1 MPFYTDE
8 YLTKRRKKWIDSLTK
23 VQYQENGVW
32 RDASINS
39 KTVTG
44 TDLVIMAS
52 APSTGSSGTISAV
65 RIYDNDGVLAG
76 TTAVNIEHTS
86 IQNTLLKFVLPI
98 KEV

>member
-1 MPFYTDE
+1 MFYTAE
-8 YLTKRRKKWIDSLTK
+8 YLAKRRKKWIDSLVR

-32 RDASINS
+32 KTAAINS

-44 TDLVIMAS
+44 TDLVIMAN
-52 APSTGSSGTISAV
+52 APSSGTGGKITAV

-76 TTAVNIEHTS
+76 STTVNIEHTS
-86 IQNTLLKFVLPI
+86 VQNTLLKFVLPI

>member
-1 MPFYTDE
+1 MPFYTDQ
-8 YLTKRRKKWIDSLTK
+8 YLAKRRKKWIDSLTK
-23 VQYQENGVW
+23 VQYQENGTW

-76 TTAVNIEHTS
+76 SATVNIEHTS